1 MKVSS
6 PKQYIPAVEN
16 SSDVVHHFTIYD
28 RTSQGNHERDC
39 DHCKKVGVKILKI

>member
-16 SSDVVHHFTIYD
+16 SSDVVHHFTEFMTEPVKEI
-28 RTSQGNHERDC
+28 
-39 DHCKKVGVKILKI
+39 KKETVTIAKKWG